1 MKSFKEETSEVVQFS
16 QLSCVDWGRALMQPL
31 CTVTPVMLSVSLQHC
46 RQHTQHEYD
55 GTMQGKE
62 NVSQV

>member
-1 MKSFKEETSEVVQFS
+1 MKSLKEETTEVALFL

-31 CTVTPVMLSVSLQHC
+31 CTVTPVKLSVILQHY
-46 RQHTQHEYD
+46 RQHTQHEYE
-55 GTMQGKE
+55 GSTQGKE